1 MTIGD
6 GSSYAKD
13 PAQEA
18 LVGHLDLLIG
28 QERHLI
34 AWRRAS
40 LVGRLA
46 AILFFKLR
54 VLLRHRKISCEVKLF
69 FLTFHYEWSH
79 KKLQRQE
86 KLTTRRIAT
95 KQVRGPFQPS
105 ANLVAHPVGYGTS

>member
-1 MTIGD
+1 M
-6 GSSYAKD
+6 
-13 PAQEA
+13 
-18 LVGHLDLLIG
+18 
-28 QERHLI
+28 

-46 AILFFKLR
+46 ARLFFKWR
-54 VLLRHRKISCEVKLF
+54 VLPRHRNISCEVNLF

-86 KLTTRRIAT
+86 KLTTRRRAT

-105 ANLVAHPVGYGTS
+105 ANLVAHPVGYGTVTPRGGRGLENPL